1 MKTDD
6 LIDALAA
13 GLQPARPARL
23 NPWLLAVA
31 AAASVAAVA
40 VLLEV
45 HHGLAEVLSSPTL
58 VLKGLYTAVL
68 AGAALWLGLRAGRP
82 GADVR
87 TPLIALLGVVGVAIL
102 WGAIELAAAP
112 ADQRM
117 AVWLGGTWTVCGPN
131 ILMVSAAAAL
141 PVFLAARSLAPTRP
155 GFAGMAL
162 GVAAGAMGATA
173 YGVLHCPESTAAFVA
188 TWYTLGIA
196 AAGLIGA
203 VAGRFALRW

>member
-23 NPWLLAVA
+23 NPWLLAAA
-31 AAASVAAVA
+31 AAASVTAVA
-40 VLLEV
+40 VLLGA
-45 HHGLAEVLSSPTL
+45 HHSLTEVLSSPTS
-58 VLKGLYTAVL
+58 VLKGVYTAAL
-68 AGAALWLGLRAGRP
+68 AGAALWLALRAGRP
-82 GADVR
+82 GADTR
-87 TPLIALLGVVGVAIL
+87 TPLMALLGVVGVAVL

-112 ADQRM
+112 ADERM
-117 AVWLGGTWTVCGPN
+117 AVWLGQTWTICGPN
-131 ILMVSAAAAL
+131 ILMVSAASAL

-155 GFAGMAL
+155 AFAGMAL
-162 GVAAGAMGATA
+162 GVAAGAMAATA
-173 YGVLHCPESTAAFVA
+173 YGLLHCPESTAAFVA

-196 AAGLIGA
+196 AAGVIGA

>member
-23 NPWLLAVA
+23 NPWLLAA
-31 AAASVAAVA
+31 AGVASVAAVA
-40 VLLEV
+40 VLLGV
-45 HHGLAEVLSSPTL
+45 HHRLAEVLSSPAL
-58 VLKGLYTAVL
+58 MAKGLYTAAL
-68 AGAALWLGLRAGRP
+68 AGAALWLGVRAGRP
-82 GADVR
+82 GADTR
-87 TPLIALLGVVGVAIL
+87 APLLVLLGVVAIAVL
-102 WGAIELAAAP
+102 WGAVELALAP
-112 ADQRM
+112 SGQRM
-117 AVWLGGTWTVCGPN
+117 AVWLGQTWTVCGPN

-155 GFAGMAL
+155 AFAGMAL

-173 YGVLHCPESTAAFVA
+173 YGLLHCPESTAAFVA

>member
-13 GLQPARPARL
+13 GLQPARRARL
-23 NPWLLAVA
+23 NPWLLAA
-31 AAASVAAVA
+31 AAVASVAAVA
-40 VLLEV
+40 LLLGVRPTLVE
-45 HHGLAEVLSSPTL
+45 ALSSPTL
-58 VLKGLYTAVL
+58 GLKGLYTAAL

-82 GADVR
+82 GANVR
-87 TPLIALLGVVGVAIL
+87 TPLVTLLAVVGVAIL

-117 AVWLGGTWTVCGPN
+117 AIWLGRTWTVCGPN

-141 PVFLAARSLAPTRP
+141 PVFLAARPLAPTRP
-155 GFAGMAL
+155 AFAGMAL
-162 GVAAGAMGATA
+162 GVAAGAMAATA

>member
-23 NPWLLAVA
+23 NPWLLAAA

-40 VLLEV
+40 ILLGVRPTLTE
-45 HHGLAEVLSSPTL
+45 ALSSPTL
-58 VLKGLYTAVL
+58 FLKGLYTGAL

-82 GADVR
+82 GADTR
-87 TPLIALLGVVGVAIL
+87 GPLVMLLGVVIIAIL
-102 WGAIELAAAP
+102 WGVIELAAAP

-117 AVWLGGTWTVCGPN
+117 AVWLGDTWRVCVPN
-131 ILMVSAAAAL
+131 ILMVAAVAAI
-141 PVFLAARSLAPTRP
+141 PVFLAGRSLAPTRP
-155 GFAGMAL
+155 SAAGFAFG
-162 GVAAGAMGATA
+162 AATGAIAATA

-188 TWYTLGIA
+188 TWYTLGIT
-196 AAGLIGA
+196 AAGLVGA
-203 VAGRFALRW
+203 AAGRFALRW